1 MEHFVHAGEPLACAT
16 DHARR
21 GQGLHH
27 GFESGGGGDKICVRC
42 EQKNFFGP
50 PTFGAC
56 GGYKKISWH
65 FTLQSK
71 ICILE
76 RTFKKFMFSIN
87 EYSMPVVLSS
97 TKNMLHFR
105 GASLSRT

>member
-1 MEHFVHAGEPLACAT
+1 LKWLAVKGGTTVLKVGESKFA
-16 DHARR
+16 
-21 GQGLHH
+21 
-27 GFESGGGGDKICVRC
+27 SGASKKI
-42 EQKNFFGP
+42 FFDP